1 MAVDTIVVVPILT
14 NDMEANEKR
23 YRSFGPTFTV
33 IVIGNAAWKIQ
44 HKPTSVIS
52 VVVTS
57 YWSATG

>member
-1 MAVDTIVVVPILT
+1 MAVDKIVVVPILT

-23 YRSFGPTFTV
+23 YKSLGPTLTV
-33 IVIGNAAWKIQ
+33 IPIGNAAWKIQ
-44 HKPTSVIS
+44 QKPTSAIS